1 MDRTLKLILNDKTN
15 TKVDDTR
22 KYNRD
27 VYLSSCKQLKFD
39 EERYLCE

>member
-15 TKVDDTR
+15 TKINDTR

-27 VYLSSCKQLKFD
+27 VYLFIKLQAI
-39 EERYLCE
+39 EV